1 MNISKINFS
10 IVFESKY
17 GGKEKVY
24 FLCDRLLSHGM
35 RKSCEFLIRSNY
47 SILNLQKIYKDSNFK
62 TKFSYLL

>member
-35 RKSCEFLIRSNY
+35 RKSCEFLIR
-47 SILNLQKIYKDSNFK
+47 IIRF
-62 TKFSYLL
+62 